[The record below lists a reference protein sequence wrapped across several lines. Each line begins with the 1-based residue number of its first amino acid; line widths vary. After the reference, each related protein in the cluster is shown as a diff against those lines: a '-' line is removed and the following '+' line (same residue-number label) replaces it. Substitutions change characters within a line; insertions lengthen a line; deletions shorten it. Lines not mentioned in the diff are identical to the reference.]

1 MLLIS
6 SNPFIA
12 LSVVAIFVSRI
23 VESLKIPLHQ
33 HTLKTHE
40 YTQPYSSGN
49 DTQLSFLVAKEKQ
62 VGYRHGSGYYGE
74 IFLGEPPQRFN
85 VIFDT
90 GSSDLWVVSRNCE
103 PDAVCQHHHR
113 FNHTAS
119 TSYIDLESELKGSSE
134 RETGLRKKRTDNGD
148 DEDDEDYEDE
158 DDDDDSNMDIDTT
171 FEVQYGSGYVRAHIG
186 KDTLQVAGIRLENQ
200 AIGDAIVLS
209 QEFKNTPFDG
219 IFGLGLA
226 DLTSSSYLPPFYS
239 MLEQDILDEPVFAIY
254 TEMGGGEIDFGAID
268 KSRFK
273 GQMLYADLIH
283 AGYWM
288 VQTDLIKCGSYKA
301 EGQKIII
308 DSGSTLIITS
318 TADAENFHRQIPG
331 AENNG
336 DTTWSI
342 PCKSYSLEPLVIWV
356 NNVPL
361 TLHPKDY
368 ILTPMGANKTMCLSG
383 ISGQVLDVAN
393 AWILGG
399 VFMRHYY
406 TVFDYGNQ
414 RIGFGT
420 SNKRKT
426 KRD

>member
-1 MLLIS
+1 M
-6 SNPFIA
+6 
-12 LSVVAIFVSRI
+12 
-23 VESLKIPLHQ
+23 
-33 HTLKTHE
+33 
-40 YTQPYSSGN
+40 
-49 DTQLSFLVAKEKQ
+49 FLNV
-62 VGYRHGSGYYGE
+62 GYYGE

-134 RETGLRKKRTDNGD
+134 RETGLRKKL
-148 DEDDEDYEDE
+148 
-158 DDDDDSNMDIDTT
+158 
-171 FEVQYGSGYVRAHIG
+171 QYGSGYVRAHIG